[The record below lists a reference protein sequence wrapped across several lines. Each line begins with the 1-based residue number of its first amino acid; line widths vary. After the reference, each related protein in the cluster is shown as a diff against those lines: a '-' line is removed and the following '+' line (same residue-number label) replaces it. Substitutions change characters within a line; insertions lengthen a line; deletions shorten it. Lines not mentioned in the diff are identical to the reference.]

1 MKVTGLDLSLTG
13 AGWAT
18 ATGRVTQ
25 VGRFTSPAAGPIIA
39 ARSLRLRRLA
49 GRVYDV
55 AAGSDLVLIEQPA
68 YSSGTGHT
76 HDRSGLW
83 WLVVA
88 RLTGAGVPV
97 GEVIPQHLKMY
108 ATGKGTAGKDEV
120 LAAAVRL
127 FPEVPVQ
134 SNDEADALWL
144 AALAAR
150 YVGAPIDPWQVL
162 PKDRARALDKV
173 SWPPH
178 LEGPAHA

>member
-1 MKVTGLDLSLTG
+1 MKVTGLDLSLSG

-18 ATGRVTQ
+18 ATGRVVH
-25 VGRFTSPAAGPIIA
+25 VGRFTSPAAGPTIH

-49 GRVYDV
+49 GHVHEV

-97 GEVIPQHLKMY
+97 GEVIPQHLKML
-108 ATGKGTAGKDEV
+108 ATGKGNADKDAV

-127 FPEVPVQ
+127 FPAVPVQ

-150 YVGAPIDPWQVL
+150 YVGAPIDPWPVL
-162 PKDRARALDKV
+162 PADRARAMTKIA
-173 SWPPH
+173 WPE
-178 LEGPAHA
+178 LKGPAHA